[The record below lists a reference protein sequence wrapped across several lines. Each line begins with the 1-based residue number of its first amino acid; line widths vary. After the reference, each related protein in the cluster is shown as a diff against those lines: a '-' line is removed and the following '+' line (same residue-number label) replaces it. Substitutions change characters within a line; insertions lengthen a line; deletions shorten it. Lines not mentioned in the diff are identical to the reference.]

1 MGTSNKLGRR
11 SFGALSAL
19 FSDSRFEIVFVAVF
33 SVLISSIF
41 YVLISMNGVVLGND
55 PAVHLEKAQIFLNTG
70 QISLANLGWTPPLY
84 QIVLA
89 MFISLSGAADMGQM
103 IFLVKV
109 VAVICDWLFVFSA
122 YLIAS
127 KFFDKRVGLAAVILL
142 LMCFP
147 VFEANQFGGYTTVLA
162 LAFMLL
168 VFLYTPLAVE
178 RLGYL
183 TVAFFVAFGVVL
195 SHQLAM
201 FLAVFI
207 MPPILLYMLIKSRG
221 KHFKVVLA
229 LLLGGGVAFFLYYFT
244 AMIGYLDDVIKYV
257 FFAIKAYA
265 YQIPATNFD
274 SFLTNF
280 GFVLFLAIAG
290 VAVASYQLRKQKKPL
305 IMLIL
310 TLSLLVPLFF
320 AESHF
325 FGLYMPFGWF
335 IYYLTP
341 AIAIFAAVSAVF
353 LADKAAAY
361 YTRHRQVFKKNW
373 VRVAAVLLVV
383 LVVTMVAYRAD
394 VVYGRIMEASVYYS
408 TTDVKAF
415 DAGVWLKANY
425 PPNSTVITTYV
436 PGFWFQEFSGMFVIA
451 QTDPT
456 VQRNEIA
463 ESVLSLSYEFDNIE
477 YTMVRG
483 YEAKGDILDETYVS
497 IDQVWDRVSFS
508 SGSGDFLYYNVSGVA
523 HEASLSSL
531 NRQVVF
537 EDQDMPKKIVFSFFN
552 DDLLITKT
560 LALDDRSYAIKY
572 EWAVTPLKSQ
582 IQNASL
588 YLTTLFDL
596 KYRFEKAQIPGHF
609 DWVNPWDAPAEFRDT
624 YNTTDVSKDWATV
637 NFTASNL
644 QQGYIGLYDEK
655 TNAGFALRFADLP
668 DWGNI
673 GALGNGQIDAVRV
686 RYDIGYIGVN
696 EAAMCS
702 YQALTLSKNSYSPL
716 EPNSLLSVFDFQPFE
731 VMVNARDFTDDI
743 RKYNVDFVVYDKNV
757 LDTQMIHSKLL
768 QLIYSNDRY
777 VIFKIV
783 K

>member
-11 SFGALSAL
+11 SFGALNAL
-19 FSDSRFEIVFVAVF
+19 ISDRRFEVVFVAVF
-33 SVLISSIF
+33 SVLISAIF

-70 QISLANLGWTPPLY
+70 QISLANIGWTPPLY

-127 KFFDKRVGLAAVILL
+127 KFFDKRVGLAAVVLL

-244 AMIGYLDDVIKYV
+244 AMIGYLDEVIKYV

-274 SFLTNF
+274 AFLTNF

-290 VAVASYQLRKQKKPL
+290 VAVASYQLWKQKKPL
-305 IMLIL
+305 IMIIL
-310 TLSLLVPLFF
+310 MLSLLVPLFF
-320 AESHF
+320 AQSHF

-341 AIAIFAAVSAVF
+341 AIAILAAVSAVF
-353 LADKAAAY
+353 LADRAAVY
-361 YTRHRQVFKKNW
+361 YAKHRQVFKKNW
-373 VRVAAVLLVV
+373 VRVAAILLVV
-383 LVVTMVAYRAD
+383 LVVAMVIYRAD
-394 VVYGRIMEASVYYS
+394 VVYGKIMEASVYYS
-408 TTDVKAF
+408 TTDAKAF

-425 PPNSTVITTYV
+425 PPSTVITTYV

-483 YEAKGDILDETYVS
+483 YEAKGDILDETYVT

-508 SGSGDFLYYNVSGVA
+508 SGSGDFLYYTINGVS
-523 HEASLSSL
+523 HKASLSSL

-537 EDQDMPKKIVFSFFN
+537 EDQDMPKKIIFSFFN
-552 DDLLITKT
+552 DDFLITKT

-582 IQNASL
+582 MQNASL

-655 TNAGFALRFADLP
+655 NNAGFALRFADLP
-668 DWGNI
+668 NWGNI

-686 RYDIGYIGVN
+686 RYDFGDIGVN

-702 YQALTLSKNSYSPL
+702 YQALTLSKNSYSTL

-731 VMVNARDFTDDI
+731 VTVNARDFTDDI

-777 VIFKIV
+777 VIFKII

>member
-1 MGTSNKLGRR
+1 
-11 SFGALSAL
+11 
-19 FSDSRFEIVFVAVF
+19 
-33 SVLISSIF
+33 
-41 YVLISMNGVVLGND
+41 
-55 PAVHLEKAQIFLNTG
+55 
-70 QISLANLGWTPPLY
+70 
-84 QIVLA
+84 
-89 MFISLSGAADMGQM
+89 
-103 IFLVKV
+103 
-109 VAVICDWLFVFSA
+109 
-122 YLIAS
+122 
-127 KFFDKRVGLAAVILL
+127 
-142 LMCFP
+142 
-147 VFEANQFGGYTTVLA
+147 
-162 LAFMLL
+162 
-168 VFLYTPLAVE
+168 
-178 RLGYL
+178 
-183 TVAFFVAFGVVL
+183 VAFFVAFGLVL

-207 MPPILLYMLIKSRG
+207 MPPILLFMLIKSRG

-244 AMIGYLDDVIKYV
+244 AMIGYLDEVIKYV

-353 LADKAAAY
+353 LADKAAVY
-361 YTRHRQVFKKNW
+361 YMRHRQVFKKHW
-373 VRVAAVLLVV
+373 VRVGTVLLIV
-383 LVVTMVAYRAD
+383 LVVAMVVYRAD
-394 VVYGRIMEASVYYS
+394 TVYGRIMEASVYYS
-408 TTDVKAF
+408 TSDVKAF

-456 VQRNEIA
+456 VQRNESV

-477 YTMVRG
+477 HTMVRG

-508 SGSGDFLYYNVSGVA
+508 SGSGDFLYYTISGVA
-523 HEASLSSL
+523 HKASLSSL

-537 EDQDMPKKIVFSFFN
+537 EDQDMPKKIIFSFFN
-552 DDLLITKT
+552 DDFLITKT

-582 IQNASL
+582 MQNASL

-609 DWVNPWDAPAEFRDT
+609 DWVNPWDAPAEFKDT

-637 NFTASNL
+637 NFTASNM
-644 QQGYIGLYDEK
+644 QHGYIGLYDEK
-655 TNAGFALRFADLP
+655 NNAGFALRFADLP
-668 DWGNI
+668 NWGNI
-673 GALGNGQIDAVRV
+673 GALGNGQIDAVRF
-686 RYDIGYIGVN
+686 RYDFGDIGVN

-731 VMVNARDFTDDI
+731 VTVNARDFTDDI

>member
-1 MGTSNKLGRR
+1 
-11 SFGALSAL
+11 
-19 FSDSRFEIVFVAVF
+19 
-33 SVLISSIF
+33 
-41 YVLISMNGVVLGND
+41 MNGVVLGND

-70 QISLANLGWTPPLY
+70 QISLANIGWTPPLY

-127 KFFDKRVGLAAVILL
+127 KFFDKRVGLAAVVLL

-207 MPPILLYMLIKSRG
+207 MPPILLFMLIKSRG

-244 AMIGYLDDVIKYV
+244 AMIGYLDEVIKYV

-274 SFLTNF
+274 AFLTNF

-341 AIAIFAAVSAVF
+341 AIVIFAAVSAVF
-353 LADKAAAY
+353 LADKAAVY

-373 VRVAAVLLVV
+373 VRVVTVLLIV
-383 LVVTMVAYRAD
+383 LVVAMVVYRAD
-394 VVYGRIMEASVYYS
+394 TVYGRIMEASVYYS

-477 YTMVRG
+477 HTMVRG

-508 SGSGDFLYYNVSGVA
+508 SGSGDFLYYNISGVA
-523 HEASLSSL
+523 HKASLSSL

-537 EDQDMPKKIVFSFFN
+537 EDQDMPKKIIFSFFN

-560 LALDDRSYAIKY
+560 LALDDRSYAVKY

-624 YNTTDVSKDWATV
+624 YNTTDVSKDWATA

-655 TNAGFALRFADLP
+655 NNAGFALRFADLP
-668 DWGNI
+668 NWGNI
-673 GALGNGQIDAVRV
+673 GALGNGQIDAVRF
-686 RYDIGYIGVN
+686 RYDFGDIGVN

-731 VMVNARDFTDDI
+731 VTVNARDFTDDI

-777 VIFKIV
+777 VIFKMV